1 MDTTANPI
9 PGPVVRRA
17 ICDIRLL
24 VAQKELSVGDRLP
37 SERALAETLFVS
49 RATIRASLN
58 LMREQGEIETFPGRG
73 GTVIIKDIAS
83 RAQVSRIDIATKSA
97 GLIDR
102 PSGSASGLP
111 IMLASQGLECETT
124 VLQADV
130 RECPEN
136 ICLGFNLPIGNR
148 LMRIERIRTIGG
160 EPISYEQTYI
170 NQRDYP
176 LFLELDLTGSI
187 YQLLRTVCSVDIR
200 TVEESIEVVPGMGR
214 CIRHLK
220 LQTGVPLLCVFSR
233 ALDSSGCPV
242 VLSQDTYPA
251 NKVRLTTS
259 KTL

>member
-1 MDTTANPI
+1 MGTTANPI
-9 PGPVVRRA
+9 PGPAVRRA

-24 VAQKELSVGDRLP
+24 AEQKELSVGDKLP

-49 RATIRASLN
+49 RATIRAALD
-58 LMREQGEIETFPGRG
+58 LMRSQGEIETFPGRG
-73 GTVIIKDIAS
+73 GTVITKDIAS
-83 RAQVSRIDIATKSA
+83 RAQVSRIDIVTKSA
-97 GLIDR
+97 DLIDR

-124 VLQADV
+124 VLQADI

-136 ICLGFNLPIGNR
+136 ICLGFGLPAGSQ
-148 LMRIERIRTIGG
+148 LMRIERIRTIDG
-160 EPISYEQTYI
+160 EPISYERTYI

-176 LFLELDLTGSI
+176 SFLELNLTGSI
-187 YQLLRTVCSVDIR
+187 YQLLRTVCSADIH

-214 CIRHLK
+214 CIRHLR
-220 LQTGVPLLCVFSR
+220 LQTGAPLLRVFSR
-233 ALDSSGCPV
+233 ALDPSGHPV
-242 VLSQDTYPA
+242 VMSQDTYPA

>member
-24 VAQKELSVGDRLP
+24 AAQKELSVGDRLP

-187 YQLLRTVCSVDIR
+187 YQLLRTVCSVDIH

-220 LQTGVPLLCVFSR
+220 LQTGVPLLRVFSR

>member
-1 MDTTANPI
+1 MTANTT
-9 PGPVVRRA
+9 PGPAVRRA
-17 ICDIRLL
+17 ICDIHLL
-24 VAQKELSVGDRLP
+24 AEQKELSIGDKLP
-37 SERALAETLFVS
+37 SERALAETLFAS
-49 RATIRASLN
+49 RATIRAALN
-58 LMREQGEIETFPGRG
+58 LMRAQGEIKTFPGRG

-83 RAQVSRIDIATKSA
+83 HAQVSRIDIVTKSA

-102 PSGSASGLP
+102 SSGSASGLP
-111 IMLASQGLECETT
+111 IMLASQGLKCETT

-136 ICLGFNLPIGNR
+136 ICLGFGLSIGSQ
-148 LMRIERIRTIGG
+148 LMRIERTRTIDG

-176 LFLELDLTGSI
+176 SFLELDLTRSI
-187 YQLLRTVCSVDIR
+187 YQLLRTVCSADIH

-220 LQTGVPLLCVFSR
+220 LQTGAPLLRVFSR
-233 ALDSSGCPV
+233 ALDSTGHPV